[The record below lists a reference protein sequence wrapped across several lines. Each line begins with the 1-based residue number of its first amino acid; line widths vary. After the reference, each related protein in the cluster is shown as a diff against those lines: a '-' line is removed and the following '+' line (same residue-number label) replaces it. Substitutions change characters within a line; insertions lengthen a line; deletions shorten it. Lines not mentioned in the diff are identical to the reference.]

1 MCLFFNAPCL
11 FAMVQDP
18 TVNYKHRPLLFTG
31 HLLHISRARPA
42 LGVAPIKQMPQGR
55 RSMDLSLMMVKSNA
69 FQKDILRAKSNI

>member
-1 MCLFFNAPCL
+1 MYLFFNAPCL

-55 RSMDLSLMMVKSNA
+55 KEHGFIFNDGKVQRFSEGHSES
-69 FQKDILRAKSNI
+69 